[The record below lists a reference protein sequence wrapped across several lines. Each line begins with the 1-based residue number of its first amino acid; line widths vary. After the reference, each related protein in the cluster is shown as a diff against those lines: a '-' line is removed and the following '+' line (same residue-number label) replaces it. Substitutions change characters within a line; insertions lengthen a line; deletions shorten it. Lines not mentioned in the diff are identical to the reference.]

1 MPEAAEIIV
10 NGQKHTVDAPPE
22 TSLLEVL
29 RNDLALTGTKY
40 GCGEGMCGAC
50 TVLVGGQAVRSC
62 ITPLSAVNGQKVE
75 TVEGLE
81 IECCPDAIQ
90 QAFIDEGAMQCGY
103 CVPGMIMSAH
113 ALLRETPDPTDAQII
128 EHMDGN
134 VCRCGGYPRMLA
146 AVKRAAAS
154 MRGEK

>member
-10 NGQKHTVDAPPE
+10 NGQKHTVDAPAE

-62 ITPLSAVNGQKVE
+62 ITPLGAAIGQKVE

-90 QAFIDEGAMQCGY
+90 QAFIDECAMQCGY

-134 VCRCGGYPRMLA
+134 VCRCGGYPKMLA
-146 AVKRAAAS
+146 AIKRAAAS